1 MFCLVLIQPPR
12 LKRSPRLLERREAG
26 GEGCEAIVVIDESA
40 CTKQQTPIQCK
51 TFPSRQG
58 LAISLDSGIPTTVV
72 RDGQK
77 SKSLTLSAPGEYRSS
92 NPESKDMTADVFKTV
107 MTAELKDYLIRESNK
122 VRSPFNSLAVR
133 LSLSRTSWEVLPTDE
148 IRQRVRAALFL

>member
-1 MFCLVLIQPPR
+1 MRLPR
-12 LKRSPRLLERREAG
+12 AAERPNDHY
-26 GEGCEAIVVIDESA
+26 C
-40 CTKQQTPIQCK
+40 
-51 TFPSRQG
+51 
-58 LAISLDSGIPTTVV
+58 
-72 RDGQK
+72 QK